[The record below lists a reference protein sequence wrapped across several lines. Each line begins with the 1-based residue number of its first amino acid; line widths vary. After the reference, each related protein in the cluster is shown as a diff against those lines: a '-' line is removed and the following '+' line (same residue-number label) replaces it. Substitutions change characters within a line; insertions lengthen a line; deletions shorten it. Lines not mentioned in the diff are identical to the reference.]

1 MRETERL
8 AALRDELR
16 GALVVEPTINLD
28 GMADAWA
35 KGNPA
40 RRHQLLMQFFDR
52 LMVSDGEITD
62 FVPRADRVGEVVD
75 LVKRA
80 VPSGVIHD
88 VPTEHAWRGK
98 GRPEKILARA
108 GREGFVPSPQPIPGR
123 PRDTV

>member
-40 RRHQLLMQFFDR
+40 RRHQLLM
-52 LMVSDGEITD
+52 
-62 FVPRADRVGEVVD
+62 
-75 LVKRA
+75 
-80 VPSGVIHD
+80 
-88 VPTEHAWRGK
+88 
-98 GRPEKILARA
+98 
-108 GREGFVPSPQPIPGR
+108 
-123 PRDTV
+123 